1 MRRDLAAPGAAG
13 RRALT
18 GITVVLVALALG
30 LVLGAAV
37 PGLAKW
43 LLLIVAVAWTTYYVL
58 RVEPDGDEP

>member
-1 MRRDLAAPGAAG
+1 
-13 RRALT
+13 LT